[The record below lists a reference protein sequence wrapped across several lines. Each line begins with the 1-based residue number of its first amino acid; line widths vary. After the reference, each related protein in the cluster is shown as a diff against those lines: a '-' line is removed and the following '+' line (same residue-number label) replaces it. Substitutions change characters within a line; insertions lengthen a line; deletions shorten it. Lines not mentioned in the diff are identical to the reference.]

1 MNNELHSNAVVLRRA
16 WGANMLKNTGLVALA
31 FAFLSTSALAQQ
43 RYVAFGDSLS
53 DNGNLFAATGNPP
66 LPYFSGRFSNGPT
79 WVELLAVTPMNRFSP
94 VAPVNNAVSTNFA
107 FGGARTDALVALP
120 PGSGTQIG
128 AYLARGGAFGVGAT
142 ATLWAGANDI
152 FQQLPIAGGNPATAQ
167 AVMQATATAAANN
180 VGAQAGQLAAAGAQT
195 IIVLNLPNFG
205 TLPQFADGPAAGLA
219 GFSSSVFNSVLASSL
234 GAAAAGAPG
243 ANLISVDIAGVFNAL
258 QASPGSFGFTNA
270 ASSCIATLACVT
282 NPAAQNGFAFWDGV
296 HPTAAGHRLVAA
308 VVGQYLNAPVLAG
321 VYSALGE
328 NALDERR
335 VGMSRAF
342 DRLDSVRFGQIGV
355 NDYFVNVHGGVSNS
369 DASVTRPGV
378 RSSTY
383 GVNFGLN
390 RALTANW
397 GLAASGSVG
406 LGTLKAG
413 GVLNATTFNA
423 AFDVGAVYTSG
434 VFFAKGGAGLGVTQ
448 FSEMER
454 TTIGPLTNRSTATA
468 VAYNAGIEAGT
479 VHGFGMFE
487 LSPRARLAW
496 IGGNLGSIA
505 ETGIVAPLSIG
516 SRGLGALVA
525 GGELRATAH
534 IVNTAE
540 RKISVSAVIGYER
553 YLSHTG
559 NTASARLI
567 GNTAR
572 SFRSV
577 VNDARGPG
585 LMMGLGVSS
594 QLSSGWVLTADYR
607 ASFGDRNLV
616 RHTGQLGVRASF

>member
-1 MNNELHSNAVVLRRA
+1 
-16 WGANMLKNTGLVALA
+16 MLKKTGLMAVA

-53 DNGNLFAATGNPP
+53 DNGNLFAATGSPP
-66 LPYFSGRFSNGPT
+66 PPYFSGRFSNGPT
-79 WVELLAVTPMNRFSP
+79 WVELLAGAPMAGFFP
-94 VAPVNNAVSTNFA
+94 LAPVDNTTSTNFA

-120 PGSGTQIG
+120 PGTGTQIG
-128 AYLARGGAFGVGAT
+128 AYLARGGTFGAGTT

-152 FQQLPIAGGNPATAQ
+152 LQQLPIAAGDPATAQ
-167 AVMQATATAAANN
+167 AVMQATATTAATN

-205 TLPQFADGPAAGLA
+205 TLPQFAGGPAAGLA
-219 GFSSSVFNSVLASSL
+219 GFSSFIFNNALATSL

-243 ANLISVDIAGVFNAL
+243 ANLVSVDVAGVFTAL

-270 ASSCIATLACVT
+270 TSSCIATLACVT
-282 NPAAQNGFAFWDGV
+282 DPTAQNGYAFWDGV

-308 VVGQYLNAPVLAG
+308 VVGQHLNAPVLAG

-328 NALDERR
+328 TALDERR

-342 DRLDSVRFGQIGV
+342 DRLDSVRFGRIGV
-355 NDYFVNVHGGVSNS
+355 NDYFVNVHGSVSNA
-369 DASVTRPGV
+369 DASAARPGV

-390 RALTANW
+390 RALTTNW
-397 GLAASGSVG
+397 GLTASGSVG
-406 LGTLKAG
+406 LGALKAG
-413 GVLNATTFNA
+413 GVLSANTFNA

-434 VFFAKGGAGLGVTQ
+434 IFFAKGGAGLGVTQ
-448 FSEMER
+448 FSDMER
-454 TTIGPLTNRSTATA
+454 TTVGPLTNRSTATA

-479 VHGFGMFE
+479 IHGFGMFE

-496 IGGNLGSIA
+496 IGGNLGSIV

-540 RKISVSAVIGYER
+540 RKISVSAMVGYER

-559 NTASARLI
+559 NSASARLI
-567 GNTAR
+567 GNTAQP
-572 SFRSV
+572 FRSV
-577 VNDARGPG
+577 VGDARGPG
-585 LMMGLGVSS
+585 FMMGLGLSS
-594 QLSSGWVLTADYR
+594 QLASGWVLSADYR
-607 ASFGDRNLV
+607 ASLGERNLV
-616 RHTGQLGVRASF
+616 RHSGQLGVRASF